1 MGWQGRCFR
10 RGHRIRKR
18 EMWLWYQILPEAW
31 SHTKKWNKIT
41 NAKQTHTWPRRNII
55 SIPSVSQVAVLRR
68 LISKRE
74 REMVIKSQKY
84 IKNWWSGDLQSTAM
98 DSTHLSLRY
107 YSWSDHTWTLLFSS
121 LDFAGNV
128 PGRCYLLVFDFS
140 CNILSKWQYFTESA
154 TSLSVIWEILS
165 NKINEFHQRRG

>member
-31 SHTKKWNKIT
+31 SHTHKKM
-41 NAKQTHTWPRRNII
+41 KQNYKCKTDTHMAQTEHHKYSIC
-55 SIPSVSQVAVLRR
+55 IPSGCTSAPH
-68 LISKRE
+68 IKKRA
-74 REMVIKSQKY
+74 RNGHQKY

>member
-74 REMVIKSQKY
+74 REMVIKSTSKT
-84 IKNWWSGDLQSTAM
+84 GDQAISNLQ
-98 DSTHLSLRY
+98 LWILRICHY
-107 YSWSDHTWTLLFSS
+107 DIIPDLITPERSCFLLLTLLVMFLVGAIYWFSIS
-121 LDFAGNV
+121 LATFYQSD
-128 PGRCYLLVFDFS
+128 
-140 CNILSKWQYFTESA
+140 NILLKVQ
-154 TSLSVIWEILS
+154 L
-165 NKINEFHQRRG
+165 HCQ